1 MQTKLFT
8 IPSPEGHEAEI
19 EQAARLLRE
28 GQLVGLPTETV
39 YGLGA
44 DALNADAV
52 AAIYRAKGRPSDNP
66 LIIHVIDDI
75 AWLDRYCRDIPPLAY
90 ELAERFWPGP
100 LTMILK
106 RDPVV
111 PNRTTGGLDTVGIRC
126 PDHPVTQAIIRAA
139 DRPIAAPSANTSG
152 RPSCTTAAQV
162 LEDVG
167 GKVAGVVDGGPCRV
181 GVESTILDLTVSPPR
196 LLRPGGMPLES
207 LEAVCGEIQIDPA
220 VQRLMAAS
228 ERPRAP
234 GMKYRHYAPKAP
246 VTVYEGTPEATAAV
260 IARSAGPETGVICFE
275 EYKDRFP
282 RSVTVSFGP
291 VGDKREQARR
301 VFSALR
307 SFDRTNVKEILAQC
321 PDRRGLGLAVGNRLK
336 KASGFHVVPVGSG
349 RTRVIGIT
357 GPTGAGKTT
366 ALRELE
372 QLGAR
377 VLNCDDIY
385 HRLLAEN
392 ATLRREITARF
403 GQVFDGQA
411 LDRKKLGRMVWQ
423 DPKALRDLNG
433 ICHKY
438 ILSRLGEEI
447 ADARDEGLI
456 GVGIDAVALFE
467 SGGNL
472 LCDTTVA
479 IVAPEQERV
488 RRIMNREDID
498 REYALARVHAQK
510 PNEWFTDHCAHTLVN
525 DSTQQAFRS
534 KSQELFWELLFE

>member
-1 MQTKLFT
+1 MQTKLFS

-19 EQAARLLRE
+19 AHAAKLLRE

-44 DALNADAV
+44 DALNATAV

-66 LIIHVIDDI
+66 LIIHVVNDI

-90 ELAERFWPGP
+90 ELAQTFWPGP

-106 RDPVV
+106 RNPIV
-111 PNRTTGGLDTVGIRC
+111 PDRTTGGLDTVGIRC
-126 PDHPVTQAIIRAA
+126 PDHPVTQAIIRAV

-167 GKVAGVVDGGPCRV
+167 GKIAGVVDGGPCQV
-181 GVESTILDLTVSPPR
+181 GVESTILDLTVTPPR
-196 LLRPGGMPLES
+196 LLRPGGMPLEA
-207 LEAVCGEIQIDPA
+207 LEEVCGEIQIDPA
-220 VQRLMAAS
+220 VQRQMGAT

-246 VTVYEGTPEATAAV
+246 VTVYEGTPEATAAA
-260 IARSAGPETGVICFE
+260 IARSAGPGTGVICFE
-275 EYKDRFP
+275 EYRDRFP
-282 RSVTVSFGP
+282 RSVTASLGP

-336 KASGFHVVPVGSG
+336 KAAGFHTVPVGSG
-349 RTRVIGIT
+349 QTRVVGVT

-372 QLGAR
+372 RMGAR
-377 VLNCDDIY
+377 VLNCDEIY

-403 GQVFDGQA
+403 GPVFDGET
-411 LDRKKLGRMVWQ
+411 LDRKKLGGMVWQ

-438 ILSRLGEEI
+438 ILSRLGLEI
-447 ADARDEGLI
+447 ADARDEGLV
-456 GVGIDAVALFE
+456 GVAIDAVALFE
-467 SGGNL
+467 SRGEL

-479 IVAPEQERV
+479 IVAPEEERV
-488 RRIMNREDID
+488 RRIMKREGIT

-510 PNEWFTDHCAHTLVN
+510 PDEWFSDHCAHTLVN
-525 DSTQQAFRS
+525 DSTQEAFRA
-534 KSQELFWELLFE
+534 KCQDLFWELLFE